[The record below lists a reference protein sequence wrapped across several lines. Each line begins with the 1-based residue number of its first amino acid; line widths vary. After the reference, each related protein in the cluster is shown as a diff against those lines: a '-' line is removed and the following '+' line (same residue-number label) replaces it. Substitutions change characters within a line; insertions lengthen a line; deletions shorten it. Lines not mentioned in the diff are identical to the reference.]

1 MNSVGIKIC
10 GLTSREEVGWILE
23 ERTEYFGI
31 VVFYPKS
38 RRNMS
43 IENAGRLIDFFHRE
57 WEKKLR
63 TGICTNENTQGEA
76 KPIKK
81 ESGDTEYSRPRAVA
95 VTVSP
100 TIGQLKEI
108 ENAGFDL
115 IQIHGSL
122 TEDVF
127 SEAVVPII
135 RAFNGNDK
143 EELARCKQSQ
153 KIAAYLFDAASP
165 GSGKTFDWTA
175 LKEIE
180 RGDKPLF
187 LAGGLHAGNVR
198 EAIEAVHPDVV
209 DVSSGVEKKIDKE
222 TESRAESGVVLETA
236 GLSEPKRS
244 PAGKDR
250 EKIREFVNKVRN
262 V

>member
-1 MNSVGIKIC
+1 MSTVGIKIC
-10 GLTSREEVGWILE
+10 GLTSEEEVSWILE
-23 ERTEYFGI
+23 EHTEYFGI

-43 IENAGRLIDFFHRE
+43 IEDAGKLIDFFHRE
-57 WEKKLR
+57 WEAER
-63 TGICTNENTQGEA
+63 QAETCISADA
-76 KPIKK
+76 KDEKRMAGK
-81 ESGDTEYSRPRAVA
+81 ESDGIECDRPRVVA

-100 TIGQLKEI
+100 TVRQLKEI

-122 TEDVF
+122 TEEVF
-127 SEAVVPII
+127 LKASIPII

-153 KIAAYLFDAASP
+153 KIAAFLFDAVSP

-180 RGDKPLF
+180 RGGKPLF

-198 EAIEAVHPDVV
+198 EAIEAVWPDVV
-209 DVSSGVEKKIDKE
+209 DVSSGVEKDIDSE
-222 TESRAESGVVLETA
+222 TEPEMA
-236 GLSEPKRS
+236 GLSNAKSRPV
-244 PAGKDR
+244 GKDR
-250 EKIREFVNKVRN
+250 EKIREFVRNARNMRNENKM
-262 V
+262 